1 MIWDDA
7 GSSLFFIFYLSSD
20 RRRQDKKKS
29 RVHSDAPKSVSLGKH
44 EVFSDK
50 NGPAEKLSK
59 YNFIVF
65 NFE

>member
-1 MIWDDA
+1 MGAIK
-7 GSSLFFIFYLSSD
+7 I
-20 RRRQDKKKS
+20 KKKS